1 MHKFAPIDTRKS
13 IQEHTAELLLKLSS
27 EGVSISQQHKQEVR
41 SAGFSEELTTQQ
53 KEQRAEKVEET
64 DIPNF
69 GECHLWLYEVPVITE
84 GERTGEPLEGESYY
98 SKIPNSWIE
107 KWKDVDIEKSHWRP
121 DSPEDQNQE
130 FRKFINS
137 HIPRFDSIIAYEP
150 FYLYVEQARR
160 WLEDKR
166 TLADIDPVERYEW
179 KRRELARIA
188 DNKLYGMNKC
198 VSIKE
203 DGFIGGRRPY
213 EASAP
218 QALLCFLVDR
228 GNSFDL
234 VKGRQAAITSTMMA
248 MAALESVVRSSFSG
262 VFMVHKKDGTGKT
275 LFRDKFQSTFQHL
288 PHWMIGEVD
297 VSKGFSSESAIMDFD
312 PGDTKAQKGR
322 DISEFRLLSAEDSMT
337 VNGRTPTW
345 SLFDEAQNIP
355 TYQTIKSE
363 IDPTMY
369 QFNKAKGRFEL
380 VRQAFAWG
388 TGSSNNTG
396 QGAFENDFKSLL
408 AAWEGGEDTGGWVPV
423 FMDWTCRPGMTREF
437 YNKQKTKYLRG
448 QTEETKGLSATERL
462 SLFCAHYPS
471 KPDDAFMT
479 SHKTLVPMEIIVK
492 QQNRIINECHKRGF
506 QPVPGKFVPV
516 WDESVKLPE
525 GSLYPHPIKGSRW
538 VPSAFDDIEAPVKMF
553 LEPDNSYAYR
563 YFQGTDP
570 IQNDGGF
577 SRYSSAI
584 WDGAARTV
592 IENGEEVYVPTVAC
606 TLNART
612 AFPTDLFL
620 QGVLMGMYY
629 RNQGQKA
636 CKELVEINV
645 GHRYVDFKCSP
656 VFNLRE
662 SLLLRNELLPKY
674 KGGTHIYGVDLKGGK
689 GSRKESLYGDVTDL
703 IRTHGHNIWYY
714 DFWTQVR
721 HISVESKADGSVV
734 WGTMNK
740 NVYNDDLV
748 YAVAYAELC
757 SRCINKKPIKVSA
770 ETKQYK
776 TRRVLKR
783 GPNLMPYYA
792 TERVEM
798 KYT

>member
-1 MHKFAPIDTRKS
+1 MESRKS
-13 IQEHTAELLLKLSS
+13 IQEHTAELLLRLSS
-27 EGVSISQQHKQEVR
+27 EGVSLAVEHKQQVR
-41 SAGFSEELTTQQ
+41 AAGFSEELSRQESSARTQQ
-53 KEQRAEKVEET
+53 EYE
-64 DIPNF
+64 DIPDN
-69 GECHLWLYEVPVITE
+69 GEAHLWLYEVPVITE
-84 GERTGEPLEGESYY
+84 GENVGKFLEGNSYY
-98 SKIPNSWIE
+98 SKIPESWIE
-107 KWKDVDIEKSHWRP
+107 KWKDVEIQKSHWKP
-121 DSPEDQNQE
+121 DRAEDADKG
-130 FRKFINS
+130 FKDFINS
-137 HIPRFDSIIAYEP
+137 HIPRFDSLTTYEP
-150 FYLYVEQARR
+150 FFVYIEQAKR
-160 WLEDKR
+160 WLDDKR
-166 TLADIDPVERYEW
+166 TLADIDPISRFEW
-179 KRRELARIA
+179 KRQELARIA
-188 DNKLYGMNKC
+188 DNKLYGLNKY

-213 EASAP
+213 EASTA
-218 QALLCFLVDR
+218 QALLAFLVDR

-288 PHWMIGEVD
+288 PNWMIGEVD

-355 TYQTIKSE
+355 TYQTIKGE

-408 AAWEGGEDTGGWVPV
+408 SAWEGGEDTGGWVPV

-437 YNKQKTKYLRG
+437 YNKQKAKYLRG

-479 SHKTLVPMEIIVK
+479 SHKTLVPMEMIVK
-492 QQNRIINECHKRGF
+492 QQNRIINECHKRSLA
-506 QPVPGKFVPV
+506 PAPGRFEPIF
-516 WDESVKLPE
+516 DESVRLTESYFP
-525 GSLYPHPIKGSRW
+525 YAVKGARW
-538 VPSAFDDIEAPVKMF
+538 VPSAADDIEAPVKMF
-553 LEPDNSYAYR
+553 LPPVNTWANR

-577 SRYSSAI
+577 SRFSSAI
-584 WDGAARTV
+584 WDTAAREIKQGDNTV
-592 IENGEEVYVPTVAC
+592 LVPTVAC
-606 TLNART
+606 ALNART
-612 AFPTDLFL
+612 SFPSDLFA
-620 QGVLMGMYY
+620 QGVLMGIYY
-629 RNQGQKA
+629 RNYGQKA
-636 CKELVEINV
+636 CRELVEINV
-645 GHRYVDFKCSP
+645 GHRYVEFKSSP
-656 VFNLRE
+656 VFGLRE
-662 SLLLRNELLPKY
+662 SLMLKNELLPKY
-674 KGGTHIYGVDLKGGK
+674 RGGAHIYGVDLKGGK

-703 IRTHGHNIWYY
+703 IRTYGHNIWYY
-714 DFWTQVR
+714 DFWSQVR
-721 HISVESKADGSVV
+721 NISVESKPDGSVV

-748 YAVAYAELC
+748 YAIAYAELC
-757 SRCINKKPIKVSA
+757 SRCVNKQPQEISA

-776 TRRVLKR
+776 TRRVLR
-783 GPNLMPYYA
+783 RSADLIPYYV
-792 TERVEM
+792 TEKVEI

>member
-1 MHKFAPIDTRKS
+1 
-13 IQEHTAELLLKLSS
+13 LLKLSY
-27 EGVSISQQHKQEVR
+27 EGVAISPTHQQEIK
-41 SAGFSEELTTQQ
+41 SAGLSQELSAIKAQQ
-53 KEQRAEKVEET
+53 KGYEAEEDKAP
-64 DIPNF
+64 DN
-69 GECHLWLYEVPVITE
+69 GEKHLWLYEIPVITE
-84 GERTGEPLEGESYY
+84 GDRAGQHLEGSCYY
-98 SKIPNSWIE
+98 DKIPATWAE
-107 KWKDVDIEKSHWRP
+107 KWKDVDIQKSHWRP
-121 DSPEDQNQE
+121 DAPDAADDE
-130 FRKFINS
+130 FRRFINS
-137 HIPRFDSIIAYEP
+137 HIPQFDSLIAYEP

-179 KRRELARIA
+179 KRRELARVA
-188 DNKLYGMNKC
+188 DNKLYGLNKY

-203 DGFIGGRRPY
+203 DGFIGGRRQY
-213 EASAP
+213 EASTP
-218 QALLCFLVDR
+218 QALLAFLVDR

-262 VFMVHKKDGTGKT
+262 VFMVHKKEGTGKT
-275 LFRDKFQSTFQHL
+275 LFRDKFQSTFQHF

-297 VSKGFSSESAIMDFD
+297 VSKGFSSESAILDFD

-355 TYQTIKSE
+355 TFQMVKAE

-396 QGAFENDFKSLL
+396 QGAFENDFKGLM
-408 AAWEGGEDTGGWVPV
+408 AAWEGGEDTAGWVPV

-437 YNKQKTKYLRG
+437 YLKQRAKYLRG
-448 QTEETKGLSATERL
+448 QTEETKGLSTTERL

-492 QQNRIINECHKRGF
+492 QQNRIQNECHKKGLA
-506 QPVPGKFVPV
+506 PTPGKFVPI

-525 GSLYPHPIKGSRW
+525 GSLFPHPVKSVSW
-538 VPSAFDDIEAPVKMF
+538 MPSVSDDLDAPVKMF
-553 LEPDNSYAYR
+553 IEPSRGWAYR

-577 SRYSSAI
+577 SRFSSAI
-584 WDGAARTV
+584 WDAAAKKV
-592 IENGEEVYVPTVAC
+592 GEGEDTHWIPTVAC
-606 TLNART
+606 VLNART
-612 AFPTDLFL
+612 TFPADLFM
-620 QGVLMGMYY
+620 QSVLMGMYY
-629 RNQGQKA
+629 RNEGQRA
-636 CKELVEINV
+636 CRELVEINV
-645 GHRYVDFKCSP
+645 GHRYTDFKCSP

-662 SLLLRNELLPKY
+662 SLLTRNELLPKY
-674 KGGTHIYGVDLKGGK
+674 RGGTHLYGVDMKGGK

-714 DFWTQVR
+714 DFWSQVR
-721 HISVESKADGSVV
+721 NISVESRADGSVV

-740 NVYNDDLV
+740 NVYNDDMV
-748 YAVAYAELC
+748 YAIAYAELC
-757 SRCINKKPIKVSA
+757 YRSINKQPIELTA
-770 ETKQYK
+770 DAKQYK
-776 TRRVLKR
+776 HKRVIKR
-783 GPNLMPYYA
+783 SANLMPYYV
-792 TERVEM
+792 TEKVEV
-798 KYT
+798 KYR